1 MAARHRRRPAST
13 VALAAALSVGAV
25 MLLSACGPD
34 EVASTSSAATPTQG
48 ASAPAAAPSHPG
60 TASAP
65 SAAPTA
71 KRSTPGA
78 PSSGASISP
87 DPSGTVHTPLTVS
100 DGSPRVLMNGT
111 AVDFHTPVRDL
122 TWSPDGS
129 KAAFVNGSGSLVV
142 ANPDGSGQ
150 VTVAR
155 NPGGQTWSHPS
166 WQVNPAATADGVP
179 ARNNLIFTIDQG
191 GSTHL
196 ATVSATASGAT
207 PTTLDLS
214 AGIDDPAVPQSANSW
229 ANTAGPHGS
238 TTVYEN
244 TGDGKIYIRD
254 DYTREQTRA
263 LTAGSQP
270 ALAPDAS
277 AVVFVRSSGG
287 HDHLFEMSLN
297 QQNPTAKDLTPN
309 ATTDYT
315 EPALSPDGKVIAART
330 PAGIV
335 ALPADGSAAP
345 TPAVTAVG
353 LPAYRA

>member
-1 MAARHRRRPAST
+1 MAARHRRRPATT

-34 EVASTSSAATPTQG
+34 ETASTSSAATPAQT
-48 ASAPAAAPSHPG
+48 AAAPSHPG
-60 TASAP
+60 TSAP

-78 PSSGASISP
+78 PSSSTP
-87 DPSGTVHTPLTVS
+87 DPSGTVHSPLTIS
-100 DGSPRVLMNGT
+100 DGTPKVLMNGT

-129 KAAFVNGSGSLVV
+129 KAAFVNGAGSLVV

-166 WQVNPAATADGVP
+166 WQVNPADTADGVP

-196 ATVSATASGAT
+196 ATVSATATGAT

-244 TGDGKIYIRD
+244 TTDGKIYIRD

-297 QQNPTAKDLTPN
+297 QQNAAAKDLTPN

-345 TPAVTAVG
+345 TPAVAAIG